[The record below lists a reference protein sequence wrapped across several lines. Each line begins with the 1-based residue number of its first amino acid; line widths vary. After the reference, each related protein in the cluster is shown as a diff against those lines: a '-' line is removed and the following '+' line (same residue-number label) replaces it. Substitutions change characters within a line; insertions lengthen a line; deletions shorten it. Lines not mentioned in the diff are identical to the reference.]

1 MYKHFLIFSL
11 AIFISCDKK
20 DTSNLDV
27 NYWFENIGSRTDLL
41 YLPDANVNYFMYSFN
56 RNSGDKIGLRLR
68 ASYGNARYMSYNI
81 YDNNTRSSIAS
92 LIDTSIIPYK
102 GGNPYRNQESGEYFL
117 DIIPDDVVYSS
128 ENVLKYDARVRNV
141 GIMLR
146 YYLPEGDNYAGV
158 MLPTI
163 EAFDITTSKSMTP
176 PTPKAI
182 SFEDNSDVLNK
193 IQSLLDLVFLYE
205 DPAQVNFLRFAGLGL
220 YPNKD
225 NNYVFAPV
233 TLAKD
238 QVVVLRFKPPHFP
251 NAKSEYANADVRYYS
266 ISLSNSSTYNF
277 NTIADYKFLKASSD
291 GYINLVIAAK
301 DDEIQKKASGLN
313 FMEWKPEMGYRG
325 FIIYRN
331 LATRSN
337 YENSMEK
344 IPDFLS
350 NLSLGTI
357 LNPES
362 MYAHNHIGVYAP
374 IGKKMSKKS
383 FLENY
388 GDFPVSF

>member
-1 MYKHFLIFSL
+1 MYKYIIALPFLFL
-11 AIFISCDKK
+11 CACKK
-20 DTSNLDV
+20 DDTPPTLM
-27 NYWFENIGSRTDLL
+27 NYWYENIGSRTDLL

-56 RNSGDKIGLRLR
+56 RTPSEKTGIRLR

-92 LIDTSIIPYK
+92 LIDTAIVPSL
-102 GGNPYRNQESGEYFL
+102 GGNPYRNENQGEYVL
-117 DIIPDDVVYSS
+117 DIVPDDVDYSA
-128 ENVLKYDARVRNV
+128 ENVMKYDARVRNI

-158 MLPTI
+158 TLPTI
-163 EAFDITTSKSMTP
+163 EAFDIATGKSTSP
-176 PTPKAI
+176 PRPIAI
-182 SFEDNSDVLNK
+182 SFEDNSEVLQR
-193 IQSLLDLVFLYE
+193 IQKLLDLVFLYE
-205 DPAQVNFLRFAGLGL
+205 EPYQVNFLRFAGLGL

-233 TLAKD
+233 TLANN
-238 QVVVLRFKPPHFP
+238 QVVVMRFKPPQFP
-251 NAKSEYANADVRYYS
+251 TSRDAFSGADVRYYS

-277 NTIADYKFLKASSD
+277 NTLADHKLLKASSD
-291 GYINLVIAAK
+291 GYVNIVIAA
-301 DDEIQKKASGLN
+301 DDPEIRSKAEGIN
-313 FMEWKPEMGYRG
+313 FMEWKPEMGSRG

-331 LATRSN
+331 LATRAD

-350 NLSLGTI
+350 NLSIGTI

-362 MYAHNHIGVYAP
+362 MYAQNHIGVYAP
-374 IGKKMSKKS
+374 IGKKMSKS
-383 FLENY
+383 TFMENY
-388 GDFPVSF
+388 GGFPISF

>member
-1 MYKHFLIFSL
+1 MYKYIYAFSL
-11 AIFISCDKK
+11 FILLSCDKK
-20 DTSNLDV
+20 DASVSDS

-56 RNSGDKIGLRLR
+56 RNVGDKIGIRLR
-68 ASYGNARYMSYNI
+68 ASYGNARYMSFNI

-92 LIDTSIIPYK
+92 LIDTSIVPNK
-102 GGNPYRNQESGEYFL
+102 GGNPYRNQENGEYIL
-117 DIIPDDVVYSS
+117 DIVPDDVTYIS
-128 ENVLKYDARVRNV
+128 ENVMKYDARVRNV

-158 MLPTI
+158 MLPTV
-163 EAFDITTSKSMTP
+163 EAFDINTGKGISP
-176 PTPKAI
+176 PTPKSI
-182 SFEDNSDVLNK
+182 SFEDNSDILK
-193 IQSLLDLVFLYE
+193 RIQTLLDLVFLYE
-205 DPAQVNFLRFAGLGL
+205 EPTQVNFLRFAGLGL

-233 TLAKD
+233 TLTKD

-251 NAKSEYANADVRYYS
+251 NSKSEYSSADVRYYS

-277 NTIADYKFLKASSD
+277 NTIADYKFLKASTD
-291 GYINLVIAAK
+291 GYINVVISTK
-301 DDEIQKKASGLN
+301 DDEIQKKATGLN
-313 FMEWKPEMGYRG
+313 FMEWRPEMGNRG

-331 LATRSN
+331 LATHSD
-337 YENSMEK
+337 YEYSMEK

-350 NLSLGTI
+350 SLSLGTI

-362 MYAHNHIGVYAP
+362 MYAHNHIGEYAP
-374 IGKKMSKKS
+374 IGKKMSKNS

-388 GDFPVSF
+388 GGFPVSF